1 VRNRTASCTIVDVTL
16 LGIAGMVTMLAA
28 HTAADADLWGHL
40 RFGADAMA
48 GGRLPVHDPYS
59 FTSDIAWINHEWLS
73 ETIFAATYAV
83 GGAAALNSLK
93 LAIVAAVAA
102 LVWRCLRRAGATTFS
117 CVLATSLV
125 VLATATR
132 TGPVRPQLFSVIAFA
147 ALMTILDAI
156 ERGHTRGHL
165 AIAALF
171 CLWAN
176 VHGGWIVGLGALAVG
191 AACARRPWPI
201 AVGLVATLANPYGLG
216 LWRFVYDTVGLSRPE
231 IVDWMP
237 LYRLPPAVVA
247 VECAIPILGAI
258 AVARTRRIPAVPQL
272 AIVALLAMATVRVS
286 RIDAFLQLA
295 IVFACAPA
303 IAETLNGIESRLR
316 RSPRLCRVS
325 AVHAASAAAIAFVS
339 LAYVA
344 SHITRITVEGD
355 WMPDAE
361 AMRYIRAHVRDARLV
376 TWFDWGEYAIW
387 HLSPNRV
394 VVSMDGR
401 RETVYSDRVLRDHFA
416 FYRND
421 GDEAW
426 RYPDRIGADR
436 VWLPTKL
443 PVVATLRA
451 HGWHVEFETATSALL
466 SRHPSPPAS
475 AVPHDTDLPATFPG
489 P

>member
-1 VRNRTASCTIVDVTL
+1 VRNRTASCSIVDVTL
-16 LGIAGMVTMLAA
+16 FGIGGIVTMLAA

-48 GGRLPVHDPYS
+48 SGRLPLHDPYS

-73 ETIFAATYAV
+73 ETIFAATYAS
-83 GGAAALNSLK
+83 GGATALNVLK
-93 LAIVAAVAA
+93 IAIVAGVAA
-102 LVWRCLRRAGATTFS
+102 LVWRHLRRAGATTFS
-117 CVLATSLV
+117 CVLATSLG
-125 VLATATR
+125 VLATTTR

-147 ALMTILDAI
+147 ALMAIIDAI
-156 ERGHTRGHL
+156 ERGRTRGQL
-165 AIAALF
+165 ALAALF
-171 CLWAN
+171 GVWAN
-176 VHGGWIVGLGALAVG
+176 LHGGWIVGLGALTVW

-201 AVGLVATLANPYGLG
+201 AVGLVATLVNPYGLG
-216 LWRFVYDTVGLSRPE
+216 LWQFVYDTVGLSRPE

-237 LYRLPPAVVA
+237 LYRLPPAIVA

-258 AVARTRRIPAVPQL
+258 AVARTRRIPSMPQL
-272 AIVALLAMATVRVS
+272 AIAALLGMATVRVS
-286 RIDAFLQLA
+286 RVDAFLQLA

-303 IAETLNGIESRLR
+303 IAETLNSIERRLR
-316 RSPRLCRVS
+316 GSPRLAQMSSVYEWS
-325 AVHAASAAAIAFVS
+325 AASIAFVT
-339 LAYVA
+339 LASVG

-361 AMRYIRAHVRDARLV
+361 AMRYIRVHVRDVRLV

-443 PVVATLRA
+443 PVVAALRA
-451 HGWHVEFETATSALL
+451 HGWHVEFETATSTLL
-466 SRHPSPPAS
+466 SRHVSTPAI
-475 AVPHDTDLPATFPG
+475 ALVPHVTDSPVTFP
-489 P
+489 